1 MLTWFLDTPY
11 MKEMM
16 MKFLPPLVFM
26 PFALYPAGL
35 LFHVVVFITKSNIL
49 LCRHCHLSPP
59 ACDFPCMCVCRP
71 MHNES
76 LGPSDGVMTRRLTD
90 TKAHV
95 QKSSCFIV
103 CGRTELCF
111 LHGSSKQQRLKCG
124 ETGGWGVGAVKEKW
138 NLDMGFTSVSAL
150 PCADGV
156 FRPGRPDWHTLS
168 DTSMWMYSYTHCL

>member
-1 MLTWFLDTPY
+1 
-11 MKEMM
+11 

-26 PFALYPAGL
+26 PFPLYPAGL

-124 ETGGWGVGAVKEKW
+124 ETGGVGGCGQSKKNETQIWASQVCQRFRVQTVYSD
-138 NLDMGFTSVSAL
+138 LDGLIDTL
-150 PCADGV
+150 CQTH
-156 FRPGRPDWHTLS
+156 RCECIHTHIVYKNTYL
-168 DTSMWMYSYTHCL
+168 